1 MLETDEQVS
10 AYRPLNQKDQSST
23 KIFFDSRQ
31 FGTHTRV
38 ESQQIKPNQSY
49 QGELVKDRKRGNSLS
64 IKSLERKTDLVLTSK
79 FYDNSVAKYL
89 NK

>member
-1 MLETDEQVS
+1 MLETDEQIS
-10 AYRPLNQKDQSST
+10 AYRPLNKKDQSST

-31 FGTHTRV
+31 FGTNNQIV
-38 ESQQIKPNQSY
+38 SQSLNPSQSY
-49 QGELVKDRKRGNSLS
+49 NSEYGKDRKRGVSLS
-64 IKSLERKTDLVLTSK
+64 IKGLEKKTDLVLTSK

>member
-1 MLETDEQVS
+1 MLETDEQIS
-10 AYRPLNQKDQSST
+10 AYRPLNKKDQSST

-31 FGTHTRV
+31 FGTNNQIV
-38 ESQQIKPNQSY
+38 SQSLNPNQSY
-49 QGELVKDRKRGNSLS
+49 NSEYGKDRKRRVSLS
-64 IKSLERKTDLVLTSK
+64 IKGLEKKTDLVLTSK